1 MHRLVT
7 RAVLLLAVAVVVVT
21 AFATQAEA
29 QQPRCR
35 WHQAWCEPYS
45 EGYGGDLFYNYY
57 WQGYCDRPVGM
68 YPSPYPTPPLVGHTY
83 VTYQPFLPHE
93 YLYKHH
99 RSYHSYY
106 NGNRGL
112 NRTWVSYGANPVTES
127 LAVFANAVRVPR

>member
-1 MHRLVT
+1 MHRIVMRT
-7 RAVLLLAVAVVVVT
+7 VLIIAVVVVAAT
-21 AFATQAEA
+21 AFTSTAQAD
-29 QQPRCR
+29 PNCR
-35 WHQAWCEPYS
+35 FNQAWCKPYS

-68 YPSPYPTPPLVGHTY
+68 YPAPYPTPPLVGHTY
-83 VTYQPFLPHE
+83 VTYQPFYPHE

-106 NGNRGL
+106 NGGRGL

-127 LAVFANAVRVPR
+127 LAVFANAIRVPR